1 MICTPSGILTTIS
14 SINIPIL
21 HPNNSQL
28 SIVNYQFLMYLIDT
42 HTHVYDHQ
50 FSLDRIEAMQRA
62 LDAGVGMM
70 LLPNVDASTITPML
84 ELHEQYPDC
93 TRVMMGLQP
102 EEVKED
108 YKDVLSTMEK
118 ELEKGIYVGVGEVGL
133 DFYWDSTFEKEQL
146 DAFETQL
153 DWAKQLHLPLSIHC
167 RNAFDKMVKI
177 LERKQDGGLRGI
189 MHCFTGTEEEAKV
202 YLELGFH
209 LGLGGVTTYKN
220 CGVKEYLSNLPL
232 DRIVLETDAPYL
244 APVPC
249 RGKRN
254 EPAFLVHTAQ
264 KIADI
269 LQIPVEELAAATTAN
284 AQSLFGA

>member
-1 MICTPSGILTTIS
+1 MI
-14 SINIPIL
+14 
-21 HPNNSQL
+21 
-28 SIVNYQFLMYLIDT
+28 MYLVDT
-42 HTHVYDHQ
+42 HTHIYDHQ
-50 FSLDRIEAMQRA
+50 FSLDRNEAVQRA
-62 LDAGVGMM
+62 LDAGVKMM
-70 LLPNVDASTITPML
+70 LLPNVDASTIVPML

-108 YKDVLSTMEK
+108 YKEVLSQMEK
-118 ELEKGIYVGVGEVGL
+118 ELERGIYVGVGEVGI
-133 DFYWDSTFEKEQL
+133 DFYWDTTYEKQQY

-153 DWAKQLHLPLSIHC
+153 DWAKQLQLPLSIHC
-167 RNAFDKMVKI
+167 RNAFDKMVRI
-177 LERKQDGGLRGI
+177 LEHKQDGGLRGI

-220 CGVKEYLSNLPL
+220 CGVKDYLPNLPL

-264 KIADI
+264 KVADI
-269 LQIPVEELAAATTAN
+269 LRIPVEELATITTTN
-284 AQSLFGA
+284 VKDLFQL

>member
-1 MICTPSGILTTIS
+1 MI
-14 SINIPIL
+14 
-21 HPNNSQL
+21 
-28 SIVNYQFLMYLIDT
+28 MYFVDT

-50 FSLDRIEAMQRA
+50 FSLDRNEAIQRA
-62 LDAGVGMM
+62 LEAGVKMM
-70 LLPNVDASTITPML
+70 LLPNVDASTIASML

-93 TRVMMGLQP
+93 TRAMMGLQP

-108 YKDVLSTMEK
+108 YKQVLSQMEK
-118 ELEKGIYVGVGEVGL
+118 ELERGIYVGVGEVGL

-153 DWAKQLHLPLSIHC
+153 EWARQLHLPLSIHC

-177 LERKQDGGLRGI
+177 LEHKQDGGLHGI
-189 MHCFTGTEEEAKV
+189 MHCFTGIEDEARV
-202 YLELGFH
+202 YLDLGFH

-220 CGVKEYLSNLPL
+220 CGLKDYLPNLPL

-264 KIADI
+264 KIAEI

-284 AQSLFGA
+284 AKALFQL

>member
-1 MICTPSGILTTIS
+1 
-14 SINIPIL
+14 
-21 HPNNSQL
+21 
-28 SIVNYQFLMYLIDT
+28 MYLVDT
-42 HTHVYDHQ
+42 HTHIYDHQ
-50 FSLDRIEAMQRA
+50 FSLDRNEAMQRA

-70 LLPNVDASTITPML
+70 LLPNVDAFTIVPML

-108 YKDVLSTMEK
+108 YKEVLTQMEK
-118 ELEKGIYVGVGEVGL
+118 ELERGIYIGVGEVGL
-133 DFYWDSTFEKEQL
+133 DFYWDATFEKQQL

-153 DWAKQLHLPLSIHC
+153 DWAKQLGLPLSIHC
-167 RNAFDKMVKI
+167 RNAFEKMVKI
-177 LERKQDGGLRGI
+177 LDKKQDGGLRGI
-189 MHCFTGTEEEAKV
+189 MHCYTGTEEEAKV
-202 YLELGFH
+202 YLELGFY

-220 CGVKEYLSNLPL
+220 CCVKDYLPNLPL

-254 EPAFLVHTAQ
+254 EPSFLVYTA
-264 KIADI
+264 KCIAEI
-269 LQIPVEELAAATTAN
+269 LQMPLEDFAAATTSN
-284 AQSLFGA
+284 VKDLFQF

>member
-1 MICTPSGILTTIS
+1 
-14 SINIPIL
+14 
-21 HPNNSQL
+21 
-28 SIVNYQFLMYLIDT
+28 MYLIDT

-50 FSLDRIEAMQRA
+50 FSLDRNEAMKRA

-70 LLPNVDASTITPML
+70 LLPNVDASTIAPML

-108 YKDVLSTMEK
+108 YKEVLSMMEK
-118 ELEKGIYVGVGEVGL
+118 ELERGIYIGVGEVGL
-133 DFYWDSTFEKEQL
+133 DFYWDVTFERQQL
-146 DAFETQL
+146 DALEIQL
-153 DWAKQLHLPLSIHC
+153 DWSKQLGLPLSIHC

-177 LERKQDGGLRGI
+177 LDKKQDGGLRGI
-189 MHCFTGTEEEAKV
+189 MHCYTGTEEEAKV
-202 YLELGFH
+202 YLKLGFH

-220 CGVKEYLSNLPL
+220 CGVKDYLPNLPL

-254 EPAFLVHTAQ
+254 EPSFLVHTA
-264 KIADI
+264 KCIAEI
-269 LQIPVEELAAATTAN
+269 LQMPLEDFAAATTSN
-284 AQSLFGA
+284 VKDLFQF

>member
-1 MICTPSGILTTIS
+1 
-14 SINIPIL
+14 
-21 HPNNSQL
+21 
-28 SIVNYQFLMYLIDT
+28 MYLIDT

-50 FSLDRIEAMQRA
+50 FDLDRDAAMQRA
-62 LDAGVGMM
+62 LDASVGMM
-70 LLPNVDASTITPML
+70 LLPNVDASTIAPML
-84 ELHEQYPDC
+84 ELHEHYPDC

-108 YKDVLSTMEK
+108 YMEVLSQMEK
-118 ELEKGIYVGVGEVGL
+118 ELERGIYVGVGEVGL
-133 DFYWDSTFEKEQL
+133 DFYWDATYEKQQF

-209 LGLGGVTTYKN
+209 LGLGGVITYKN
-220 CGVKEYLSNLPL
+220 CGVKEYLPNLPF

-244 APVPC
+244 SPVPC

-264 KIADI
+264 KIAEIMQVSIKDI
-269 LQIPVEELAAATTAN
+269 VGITSSN
-284 AQSLFGA
+284 ARMLFGIA

>member
-1 MICTPSGILTTIS
+1 MIML
-14 SINIPIL
+14 
-21 HPNNSQL
+21 
-28 SIVNYQFLMYLIDT
+28 LIDT

-50 FSLDRIEAMQRA
+50 FSLDRNDAMQRA

-70 LLPNVDASTITPML
+70 LLPNVDASTIAPMI
-84 ELHEQYPDC
+84 ELYEQYPDC

-108 YKDVLSTMEK
+108 YKEVLSQMEK
-118 ELEKGIYVGVGEVGL
+118 ELERGIYVGVGEVGL
-133 DFYWDSTFEKEQL
+133 DFYWDATFEKQQL

-177 LERKQDGGLRGI
+177 LEHKQDGGLRGI

-202 YLELGFH
+202 YLGLGFH

-220 CGVKEYLSNLPL
+220 CGVKDFLPNLPL

-254 EPAFLVHTAQ
+254 ESAFLVHTAQ
-264 KIADI
+264 KIAEI
-269 LQIPVEELAAATTAN
+269 LGMDLNELAVMTTAN
-284 AQSLFGA
+284 VKQLFNL

>member
-1 MICTPSGILTTIS
+1 M
-14 SINIPIL
+14 N
-21 HPNNSQL
+21 
-28 SIVNYQFLMYLIDT
+28 LIDT
-42 HTHVYDHQ
+42 HTHIYDHQ
-50 FSLDRIEAMQRA
+50 FSLDRNETVQRA
-62 LDAGVGMM
+62 LEAGVGMM
-70 LLPNVDASTITPML
+70 LLPNVDASTIAPML
-84 ELHEQYPDC
+84 ELHEQFPDC

-108 YKDVLSTMEK
+108 YMTVLAMMEK
-118 ELEKGIYVGVGEVGL
+118 ELERNIYMGVGEVGL
-133 DFYWDSTFEKEQL
+133 DFYWDSTFEKQQL

-177 LERKQDGGLRGI
+177 LEKKQDGGLSGI
-189 MHCFTGTEEEAKV
+189 MHCFTGTEEEAKA
-202 YLELGFH
+202 YLDLGFH

-220 CGVKEYLSNLPL
+220 CGVKDFLPRLPL

-284 AQSLFGA
+284 AKALFRL

>member
-1 MICTPSGILTTIS
+1 
-14 SINIPIL
+14 
-21 HPNNSQL
+21 
-28 SIVNYQFLMYLIDT
+28 MYLIDT
-42 HTHVYDHQ
+42 HTHIYDHQ
-50 FSLDRIEAMQRA
+50 FSLDRNETIQRA
-62 LDAGVGMM
+62 LNTGVNMM
-70 LLPNVDASTITPML
+70 LLPNVDASTIAPML
-84 ELHEQYPDC
+84 ELHVQYLDC

-108 YKDVLSTMEK
+108 YQEVLSMMEK
-118 ELEKGIYVGVGEVGL
+118 ELGEVRPASRVSQSRVQYVGVGEVGL
-133 DFYWDSTFEKEQL
+133 DFYWDASYEKEQL

-153 DWAKQLHLPLSIHC
+153 EWAKQLHLPLSIHC

-177 LERKQDGGLRGI
+177 LEKKQDGGLRGI

-254 EPAFLVHTAQ
+254 EPSFLVHTA
-264 KIADI
+264 KRIAEI
-269 LQIPVEELAAATTAN
+269 LQMPLEDFAAVTTAN
-284 AQSLFGA
+284 VKDLFQL

>member
-1 MICTPSGILTTIS
+1 MK
-14 SINIPIL
+14 
-21 HPNNSQL
+21 
-28 SIVNYQFLMYLIDT
+28 MYLIDT
-42 HTHVYDHQ
+42 HTHIYDHQ
-50 FSLDRIEAMQRA
+50 FSLDRNETVQRA
-62 LDAGVGMM
+62 LEAGVKMM
-70 LLPNVDASTITPML
+70 LLPNVDASTIVPML

-102 EEVKED
+102 EEVRED
-108 YKDVLSTMEK
+108 YKQVLTTMEK
-118 ELEKGIYVGVGEVGL
+118 ELEKGIYIGVGEVGL
-133 DFYWDSTFEKEQL
+133 DFYWDATYEKQQL

-153 DWAKQLHLPLSIHC
+153 DWAKQLGLPLSIHC

-177 LERKQDGGLRGI
+177 IEKKQEGGLCGV

-202 YLELGFH
+202 YLSLGFH

-220 CGVKEYLSNLPL
+220 CGVKDFLPTLPL

-269 LQIPVEELAAATTAN
+269 LQITVEELAEATTKN
-284 AQSLFGA
+284 VQLLFGL

>member
-1 MICTPSGILTTIS
+1 M
-14 SINIPIL
+14 N
-21 HPNNSQL
+21 
-28 SIVNYQFLMYLIDT
+28 LIDT
-42 HTHVYDHQ
+42 HTHIYDHQ
-50 FSLDRIEAMQRA
+50 FSLDRNEAVQRA
-62 LDAGVGMM
+62 LEAGVTMM
-70 LLPNVDASTITPML
+70 LLPNVDASTIAPML
-84 ELHEQYPDC
+84 ELHEQCPDC

-108 YKDVLSTMEK
+108 YMTVLAVMEK
-118 ELEKGIYVGVGEVGL
+118 ELERNIYIGVGEVGL
-133 DFYWDSTFEKEQL
+133 DFYWDSTFEKQQF

-167 RNAFDKMVKI
+167 RNAFDKMIRI
-177 LERKQDGGLRGI
+177 LERKQDGGLSGI

-220 CGVKEYLSNLPL
+220 CGLKDYLPNLPL

-269 LQIPVEELAAATTAN
+269 LQISVEELAAATKAN
-284 AQSLFGA
+284 AKALFRL

>member
-1 MICTPSGILTTIS
+1 
-14 SINIPIL
+14 
-21 HPNNSQL
+21 
-28 SIVNYQFLMYLIDT
+28 MYLVDT

-50 FSLDRIEAMQRA
+50 FSLDRNEAMKRA

-70 LLPNVDASTITPML
+70 LLPNVDASTIAPML
-84 ELHEQYPDC
+84 ELHEQYPDH

-108 YKDVLSTMEK
+108 YKEVLSMMEK
-118 ELEKGIYVGVGEVGL
+118 ELEHGIYVGVGEVGL
-133 DFYWDSTFEKEQL
+133 DFYWDSTYEKQQL

-153 DWAKQLHLPLSIHC
+153 DWSKQLGLPLSIHC
-167 RNAFDKMVKI
+167 RNAFEKMVKI
-177 LERKQDGGLRGI
+177 LEKKQDGGLRGI

-220 CGVKEYLSNLPL
+220 CGVKDYLPNLPL

-264 KIADI
+264 RIADV
-269 LQIPVEELAAATTAN
+269 LQMPLDDFAEVTTTN
-284 AQSLFGA
+284 AKVLFGL

>member
-1 MICTPSGILTTIS
+1 
-14 SINIPIL
+14 
-21 HPNNSQL
+21 
-28 SIVNYQFLMYLIDT
+28 MYLVDT

-50 FSLDRIEAMQRA
+50 FSLDRNEAMKRA

-70 LLPNVDASTITPML
+70 LLPNVDASTIAPML

-108 YKDVLSTMEK
+108 YKEVLSMMEK
-118 ELEKGIYVGVGEVGL
+118 ELERGIYIGVGEVGL
-133 DFYWDSTFEKEQL
+133 DFYWDVTFERQQL
-146 DAFETQL
+146 DALEIQL
-153 DWAKQLHLPLSIHC
+153 DWAKQLGLPLSIHC

-177 LERKQDGGLRGI
+177 LEKKQDGGLRGI
-189 MHCFTGTEEEAKV
+189 MHCYTGTEEEAKV
-202 YLELGFH
+202 YLELGFY

-220 CGVKEYLSNLPL
+220 CGVKDYLPNLPL

-254 EPAFLVHTAQ
+254 EPSFLVYTA
-264 KIADI
+264 KCIAVI
-269 LQIPVEELAAATTAN
+269 LQMPLEDFAAATTSN
-284 AQSLFGA
+284 VKDLFQF

>member
-1 MICTPSGILTTIS
+1 
-14 SINIPIL
+14 
-21 HPNNSQL
+21 
-28 SIVNYQFLMYLIDT
+28 MYLVDT

-50 FSLDRIEAMQRA
+50 FSLDRDAAMQRA
-62 LDAGVGMM
+62 LEAGVKMM
-70 LLPNVDASTITPML
+70 LQPNVDASTITPML

-108 YKDVLSTMEK
+108 YKDVLSMMEK
-118 ELEKGIYVGVGEVGL
+118 ELERGVYVGVGEVGL
-133 DFYWDSTFEKEQL
+133 DFYWDATFEKQQL

-177 LERKQDGGLRGI
+177 LEKKQDGGLRGI

-220 CGVKEYLSNLPL
+220 CGVKDYLPTLPL

-264 KIADI
+264 KIAEI
-269 LQIPVEELAAATTAN
+269 LGMDLDELAAITTSIVK
-284 AQSLFGA
+284 QLFNL

>member
-1 MICTPSGILTTIS
+1 M
-14 SINIPIL
+14 N
-21 HPNNSQL
+21 
-28 SIVNYQFLMYLIDT
+28 LIDT
-42 HTHVYDHQ
+42 HTHIYDHQ
-50 FSLDRIEAMQRA
+50 FSLDRNEAVQRA
-62 LDAGVGMM
+62 LEAGVTMM
-70 LLPNVDASTITPML
+70 LLPNVDASTIAPML
-84 ELHEQYPDC
+84 ELHEQFPDC

-108 YKDVLSTMEK
+108 YKAILAMMEK
-118 ELEKGIYVGVGEVGL
+118 ELERNIYIGVGEVGL
-133 DFYWDSTFEKEQL
+133 DFYWDSTFEKQQL

-167 RNAFDKMVKI
+167 RNAFDKMIRI
-177 LERKQDGGLRGI
+177 LERKQDGGLSGI

-220 CGVKEYLSNLPL
+220 CGLKDYLPNLPL

-269 LQIPVEELAAATTAN
+269 IQIPVEELAAATTAN
-284 AQSLFGA
+284 AKALFRL

>member
-1 MICTPSGILTTIS
+1 
-14 SINIPIL
+14 
-21 HPNNSQL
+21 
-28 SIVNYQFLMYLIDT
+28 MYLVDT
-42 HTHVYDHQ
+42 HTHIYDHQ
-50 FSLDRIEAMQRA
+50 FSLDRNETVQRA
-62 LDAGVGMM
+62 LEAGVKMM
-70 LLPNVDASTITPML
+70 LLPNVDASTIAPML

-108 YKDVLSTMEK
+108 YKEVLSKMEK
-118 ELEKGIYVGVGEVGL
+118 ELSDATPASQVLCPQSSVPSPPSCVHYVGVGEVGL
-133 DFYWDSTFEKEQL
+133 DFYWDATFEKQQL

-153 DWAKQLHLPLSIHC
+153 DWAKQLGLPLSIHC

-177 LERKQDGGLRGI
+177 LEKKQDGGLRGI
-189 MHCFTGTEEEAKV
+189 MHCFTGTEEEARA

-220 CGVKEYLSNLPL
+220 CGVKDYLPTLPL

-269 LQIPVEELAAATTAN
+269 LQMPIEGLARITTSNSQA
-284 AQSLFGA
+284 LFQV

>member
-1 MICTPSGILTTIS
+1 M
-14 SINIPIL
+14 
-21 HPNNSQL
+21 Q
-28 SIVNYQFLMYLIDT
+28 LIDT
-42 HTHVYDHQ
+42 HTHIYDHQ
-50 FSLDRIEAMQRA
+50 FSLDRNEAVQRA

-70 LLPNVDASTITPML
+70 LLPNVDALTIAPML

-93 TRVMMGLQP
+93 TRMMMGLQP

-108 YKDVLSTMEK
+108 YKQVLATMEK
-118 ELEKGIYVGVGEVGL
+118 ELERGIYVGVGEVGL
-133 DFYWDSTFEKEQL
+133 DFYWDLTFEKEQL

-153 DWAKQLHLPLSIHC
+153 DWAKQLNLPLSIHC
-167 RNAFDKMVKI
+167 RNAFDKMVHI
-177 LERKQDGGLRGI
+177 LEHKQDGGLRGI

-220 CGVKEYLSNLPL
+220 CCVKNYLPSLPL

-269 LQIPVEELAAATTAN
+269 LQISLEDLADITTNNAN
-284 AQSLFGA
+284 QLFQLTE

>member
-1 MICTPSGILTTIS
+1 
-14 SINIPIL
+14 
-21 HPNNSQL
+21 
-28 SIVNYQFLMYLIDT
+28 MYLIDT
-42 HTHVYDHQ
+42 HTHIYDHQ
-50 FSLDRIEAMQRA
+50 FSLDRNETVQRA
-62 LDAGVGMM
+62 LDAGVKMM
-70 LLPNVDASTITPML
+70 LLPNVDDSTIAPML
-84 ELHEQYPDC
+84 DLHEHYPDC

-108 YKDVLSTMEK
+108 YKEVLATMEK
-118 ELEKGIYVGVGEVGL
+118 ELERGIYVGVGEVGL
-133 DFYWDSTFEKEQL
+133 DFYWDATFEKQQL

-153 DWAKQLHLPLSIHC
+153 EWAKQLGLSLSIHC
-167 RNAFDKMVKI
+167 RNAFEKMVKI
-177 LERKQDGGLRGI
+177 LEKKQDGGLHGI

-220 CGVKEYLSNLPL
+220 CGVKDYLLNLPL

-264 KIADI
+264 KIADV
-269 LQIPVEELAAATTAN
+269 LQIPVEELATVTTAN

>member
-1 MICTPSGILTTIS
+1 
-14 SINIPIL
+14 
-21 HPNNSQL
+21 
-28 SIVNYQFLMYLIDT
+28 MYLIDT

-50 FSLDRIEAMQRA
+50 FSLDRDAAMQRA

-70 LLPNVDASTITPML
+70 FLPNVDASTIAPML
-84 ELHEQYPDC
+84 QLHEQYPDC

-108 YKDVLSTMEK
+108 YKEVLSMMEK
-118 ELEKGIYVGVGEVGL
+118 ELGEACLVSRVQYVGVGEVGL
-133 DFYWDSTFEKEQL
+133 DFYWDATFEKEQL

-153 DWAKQLHLPLSIHC
+153 DWAKQLGLPLSIHC
-167 RNAFDKMVKI
+167 RNAFDKMVQI
-177 LERKQDGGLRGI
+177 LEHKQDGGLRGI

-220 CGVKEYLSNLPL
+220 CGVKEYLPNLPL

-264 KIADI
+264 RLAEI
-269 LQIPVEELAAATTAN
+269 LGITLEDLAATTTAN
-284 AQSLFGA
+284 AVSLFNGIA

>member
-1 MICTPSGILTTIS
+1 
-14 SINIPIL
+14 
-21 HPNNSQL
+21 
-28 SIVNYQFLMYLIDT
+28 MYLVDT

-50 FSLDRIEAMQRA
+50 FSLDRNEAMKRA

-70 LLPNVDASTITPML
+70 LLPNVDASTIAPML
-84 ELHEQYPDC
+84 ELHEQYPGC

-108 YKDVLSTMEK
+108 YKEVLSMMEK
-118 ELEKGIYVGVGEVGL
+118 ELERGIYIGVGEVGL
-133 DFYWDSTFEKEQL
+133 DFYWDVTFERQQL
-146 DAFETQL
+146 DALEIQL
-153 DWAKQLHLPLSIHC
+153 DWAKQLGLPLSIHC

-177 LERKQDGGLRGI
+177 LEKKQDGGLRGI
-189 MHCFTGTEEEAKV
+189 MHCYTGTEEEAKV
-202 YLELGFH
+202 YLELGFY

-220 CGVKEYLSNLPL
+220 CGVKDYLPNLPL

-254 EPAFLVHTAQ
+254 EPSFLVHTA
-264 KIADI
+264 KCIAEI
-269 LQIPVEELAAATTAN
+269 LQMPLEDFAAATTSN
-284 AQSLFGA
+284 VKDLFQF

>member
-1 MICTPSGILTTIS
+1 M
-14 SINIPIL
+14 
-21 HPNNSQL
+21 H
-28 SIVNYQFLMYLIDT
+28 LIDT
-42 HTHVYDHQ
+42 HTHIYDHQ
-50 FSLDRIEAMQRA
+50 FSLDRRETIERA
-62 LDAGVGMM
+62 LAAGVSMM
-70 LLPNVDASTITPML
+70 LLPNVDASTIAPML

-108 YKDVLSTMEK
+108 YKSVLSQMEK
-118 ELEKGIYVGVGEVGL
+118 ELERGIYVGVGEVGL
-133 DFYWDSTFEKEQL
+133 DFYWDSTFEKQQL

-153 DWAKQLHLPLSIHC
+153 DWAKQLKLPLSIHC
-167 RNAFDKMVKI
+167 RNAFEKMVKI
-177 LERKQDGGLRGI
+177 LEKKQDGGLRGI

-220 CGVKEYLSNLPL
+220 CGVKDYLPKLPL

-264 KIADI
+264 RIADI
-269 LQIPVEELAAATTAN
+269 LQMPIEKLAAMTTAN
-284 AQSLFGA
+284 VQSLFGL